1 MNYKQKF
8 RYRFF
13 KVNRNHDSYFT
24 NQNSISH
31 FIWKSRFVKKIRSK
45 IRTPSCQ
52 LSFSRG
58 NIPLSLSEKYKIIVD
73 YLSYFSPLSPAGIQ
87 VYRSIISLICVT
99 PCSGLSSYTVQYCI
113 VYIHW
118 SDLSH
123 LYWSDK
129 VIRRKKMTLY
139 LTTHIR
145 YMQ

>member
-1 MNYKQKF
+1 MNYKHIF
-8 RYRFF
+8 RYRFL
-13 KVNRNHDSYFT
+13 KVNRNHYSYFT

-58 NIPLSLSEKYKIIVD
+58 NIPLSLSEKYKIIVY
-73 YLSYFSPLSPAGIQ
+73 YLSYFFPPFPCWYTGISVNNFSDLCYTMQWPL
-87 VYRSIISLICVT
+87 II
-99 PCSGLSSYTVQYCI
+99 YCI
-113 VYIHW
+113 IHW

-129 VIRRKKMTLY
+129 VIRRKKMTLFFTFHC
-139 LTTHIR
+139 LQKNR
-145 YMQ
+145 